1 MNDRLKGDPGNQEA
15 WDLGLPIGHFSVIPG
30 HLLSLGCDFILLESE
45 EPTAPLNSDI
55 LDSVEDTGGLA
66 YLVSLSSPFGQ
77 HSPFSWLW

>member
-45 EPTAPLNSDI
+45 EQTVPLSSDI
-55 LDSVEDTGGLA
+55 LDSVEDTGGLT

-77 HSPFSWLW
+77 HSPFSWL